1 MSAQPSS
8 AAVRKLRVKAKKVAG
23 NSSAGNATKR
33 LYILGAILCFWLIV
47 VALRLVQLEIF
58 QYGQFERRAMKQ
70 QQRTTDI
77 SPSRGVIYDRNG
89 HELAMSITGK
99 NGPLVASFSVM
110 QLRQRIWHPST
121 RIAAVSA

>member
-1 MSAQPSS
+1 
-8 AAVRKLRVKAKKVAG
+8 VAG

-33 LYILGAILCFWLIV
+33 LYILGAVLCFWLIV
-47 VALRLVQLEIF
+47 VAFRLVQLEIF

-89 HELAMSITGK
+89 HELAMSIMG
-99 NGPLVASFSVM
+99 NSVFSVPSEVPDRNIPKILPASSTAPGM
-110 QLRQRIWHPST
+110 SVRLRARSIPNSGRESH
-121 RIAAVSA
+121 R